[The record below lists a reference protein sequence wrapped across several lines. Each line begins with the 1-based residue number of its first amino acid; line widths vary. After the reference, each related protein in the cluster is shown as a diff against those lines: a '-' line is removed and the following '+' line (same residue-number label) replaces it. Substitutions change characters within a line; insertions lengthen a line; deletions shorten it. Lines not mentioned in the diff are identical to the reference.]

1 MIICERTL
9 HSYYLLHINI
19 DSYCQWCLD
28 GPDSPNKQN
37 FNKWKK
43 NGKSQSTN
51 YTLLNEKRI
60 HEDKK
65 KFTYSVELSNIAYH
79 NLINIASY

>member
-19 DSYCQWCLD
+19 ASYCQWCLD
-28 GPDSPNKQN
+28 GPDSPDKQN
-37 FNKWKK
+37 FNKKNLKNKK
-43 NGKSQSTN
+43 FESIN

-60 HEDKK
+60 HDDEKK
-65 KFTYSVELSNIAYH
+65 KFTYHAELTILLH
-79 NLINIASY
+79 TI